1 MMMMA
6 TPSSPEHGQSRSW
19 EDAWRKS
26 FPAGATLTIVIP
38 VFNERYLIEELLAQV
53 LAVSAPGIGRLEIIV
68 VDDGSTD
75 GTTALVETLAARH
88 PDRIQLIAKARN
100 EGKGS
105 AVRTGI
111 DAATGDLIV
120 IQDADLE
127 YDPRDLAAMVRPFLE
142 DGADVVYGSR
152 FAAGSRRRVLY
163 FRHTI
168 GNRILTFLSNLFTD
182 LNLTDVETCYKM
194 FRASL
199 LKSIPIRSND
209 FAMEIEITAKIAK
222 RGCQVF
228 EIPISYRGRTYR
240 EGKKIHWQDG
250 VKALV
255 TIGRFWLIDD
265 LYRADEVGRHALNR
279 LERTPRFNRW
289 LADAVHP
296 WLGDRVLEIGAGI
309 GNITQYLMPRMRYVV
324 SDINESYLHY
334 LQSMGAAK
342 PYLRVDRIDL
352 EVPSSFDSHEAAFD
366 TVVCLNVLEHVE
378 DPMVGLRNI
387 ARALEPGGRTV
398 IYVPQGQA
406 LYSPLDEALGHR
418 CRYDRRTLT
427 QELEA
432 SGFTV
437 EHLQDFNRVSVAGWW
452 WNGRITG
459 RHNFSRW
466 QLKLFDLLVPL
477 FRLVDRFLPWPGLGL
492 IVVARKNVESSPA
505 TITAP

>member
-1 MMMMA
+1 MMTMTTTTT
-6 TPSSPEHGQSRSW
+6 TPASPEHPQSRSW

-26 FPAGATLTIVIP
+26 FPSGAVLTIIIP
-38 VFNERYLIEELLAQV
+38 VFNERQLIEELLTQV

-75 GTTALVETLAARH
+75 GTTAIARRFAAQH
-88 PDRIQLIAKARN
+88 PDRVQFIAKARN

-111 DAATGDLIV
+111 DAATSDLIA

-127 YDPRDLAAMVRPFLE
+127 YDPRDLAALVRPFLE

-168 GNRILTFLSNLFTD
+168 GNRILTFLSNMFTD

-209 FAMEIEITAKIAK
+209 FAIEVEITAKIAK
-222 RGCQVF
+222 RDCQVF
-228 EIPISYRGRTYR
+228 EVPISYRGRTYR
-240 EGKKIHWQDG
+240 EGKKINWRDG
-250 VKALV
+250 IKALV
-255 TIGRFWLIDD
+255 TIVRFWLIDD
-265 LYRADEVGRHALNR
+265 LYRADEVGHRALNL

-289 LADAVHP
+289 FADAVRP
-296 WLGDRVLEIGAGI
+296 WVGDRVLEIGAGI
-309 GNITQYLMPRMRYVV
+309 GNITQYLIPRVRYVA
-324 SDINESYLHY
+324 SDINESYLRY
-334 LQSMGAAK
+334 LQNMQAAK
-342 PYLRVDRIDL
+342 PYLRVDRVDP
-352 EVPSSFDSHEAAFD
+352 EVPSSFDPHEAAFD

-378 DPMVGLRNI
+378 DPMVALRNI
-387 ARALEPGGRTV
+387 ARALEPGGRAV
-398 IYVPQGQA
+398 IYVPQGPG
-406 LYSPLDEALGHR
+406 LYSPLDEGLGHR
-418 CRYDRRTLT
+418 CRYDRLALT

-437 EHLQDFNRVSVAGWW
+437 EHLQDFNRVSMPIWW

-459 RHNFSRW
+459 RRDFSRW
-466 QLKLFDLLVPL
+466 QLKLFDLLMPL

-492 IVVARKNVESSPA
+492 IVVARKGGPR
-505 TITAP
+505 

>member
-1 MMMMA
+1 MTTTTTTMT
-6 TPSSPEHGQSRSW
+6 TPASPEHPQSRSW

-26 FPAGATLTIVIP
+26 FPSGATLTIVIP

-53 LAVSAPGIGRLEIIV
+53 LAVSAPGIGRLEIII

-75 GTTALVETLAARH
+75 GTTALVETLAASH

-127 YDPRDLAAMVRPFLE
+127 YDPRDLAALVRPFLE
-142 DGADVVYGSR
+142 DDADVVYGSR

-168 GNRILTFLSNLFTD
+168 GNRILTFLSNMFTD

-199 LKSIPIRSND
+199 VKSIPIRSND

-228 EIPISYRGRTYR
+228 EVPISYRGRTYR
-240 EGKKIHWQDG
+240 EGKKIGWRDG
-250 VKALV
+250 VKAFV
-255 TIGRFWLIDD
+255 AAIRFWLEDD
-265 LYRADEVGRHALNR
+265 LYKDDEIGGQILHR
-279 LERTPRFNRW
+279 LERARRFNGW
-289 LADAVHP
+289 LADTVHP
-296 WLGDRVLEIGAGI
+296 WLGNRVLEIGAGI
-309 GNITQYLMPRMRYVV
+309 GNITQCLIPRDRYVA
-324 SDINESYLHY
+324 SDINQNYLRY
-334 LQSMGAAK
+334 LRNMAAAK
-342 PYLRVDRIDL
+342 PYLRVDRVDL
-352 EVPSSFDSHEAAFD
+352 EVPSSFDPHAAAFD

-387 ARALEPGGRTV
+387 TRALEPGGRAV
-398 IYVPQGQA
+398 IYVPQGPA

-437 EHLQDFNRVSVAGWW
+437 EHLQDFNRVSVPSWW
-452 WNGRITG
+452 WNGRIIG
-459 RHNFSRW
+459 RRDFSRW

-492 IVVARKNVESSPA
+492 IVVARKGGPR
-505 TITAP
+505 